1 MGFLG
6 EEADAL
12 VKAKGSQRKE
22 IDESLETMHSTKL
35 PPIAVNKLTYI
46 VRTNE
51 ELRRPGWFA
60 MITRYLSTNIKCKIL
75 GASCKAFS
83 SREINKF
90 ARFADLKQLVLWDG
104 VIDPKALGLLKT
116 SKTLTYLELQNCQ
129 LRLNDLADL
138 SSERPDLKIAIS
150 KNTCKRS
157 GFKPNDERLKKV
169 SIISETIW

>member
-1 MGFLG
+1 
-6 EEADAL
+6 
-12 VKAKGSQRKE
+12 
-22 IDESLETMHSTKL
+22 
-35 PPIAVNKLTYI
+35 
-46 VRTNE
+46 
-51 ELRRPGWFA
+51 
-60 MITRYLSTNIKCKIL
+60 
-75 GASCKAFS
+75 
-83 SREINKF
+83 
-90 ARFADLKQLVLWDG
+90 